1 MDSTITAVSI
11 LPTASTPSLY
21 LPMKKK
27 TTHILSIYL
36 FTKHN
41 SLQKAVSSVVVTF
54 T

>member
-1 MDSTITAVSI
+1 MDSTITAMSI
-11 LPTASTPSLY
+11 PPTVSTPSLY

-27 TTHILSIYL
+27 HTILSIYL

-41 SLQKAVSSVVVTF
+41 SLQEAVSGVVVSF